1 MYIYAYEFDK
11 RGRRVMVG
19 LSFHETEEF
28 EQLEGRLP
36 LAGAEL
42 RWLELFNKHD
52 HARIKLARQKQLEL
66 L

>member
-1 MYIYAYEFDK
+1 
-11 RGRRVMVG
+11 MVG